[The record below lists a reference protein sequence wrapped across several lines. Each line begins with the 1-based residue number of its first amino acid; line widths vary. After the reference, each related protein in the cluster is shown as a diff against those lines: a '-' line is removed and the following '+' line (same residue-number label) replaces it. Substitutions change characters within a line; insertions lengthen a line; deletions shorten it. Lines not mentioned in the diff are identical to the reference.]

1 MQKTAKNVD
10 YVHNM
15 NNYVHTYTR
24 TRQNMFNFA
33 STIAYASSL
42 TLKQMINS
50 LTSNNK
56 NL

>member
-42 TLKQMINS
+42 ILKTND
-50 LTSNNK
+50 
-56 NL
+56 

>member
-24 TRQNMFNFA
+24 TGENMYNFVNR
-33 STIAYASSL
+33 IAYAKL
-42 TLKQMINS
+42 FDV
-50 LTSNNK
+50 K
-56 NL
+56 NTEISI